1 MTNDTIGKTVLGF
14 GAAAV
19 FGLAACKY
27 IDSISEENKTK
38 EHFTKSKPV
47 RRSAARKPAGTSGA
61 PAARKPAARKPVA
74 KRPTPSARKPVARR
88 EKFGDTK
95 KIRNKEFLTD
105 TSRFGASTRE
115 LLNYRDIRPM
125 PLITPAAEGSIPF
138 GGSGVADVPTNNYGK
153 NIFSLG
159 SGSATTVPGSA
170 SSSELLGG
178 ATALDGTDTSSL
190 YANV

>member
-1 MTNDTIGKTVLGF
+1 MTNDNLGKTVLGF

-27 IDSISEENKTK
+27 IDSISSENQTK
-38 EHFTKSKPV
+38 EHFTKTKKVAPKRKVAKKPTV
-47 RRSAARKPAGTSGA
+47 AKKP
-61 PAARKPAARKPVA
+61 PVAARKPVA
-74 KRPTPSARKPVARR
+74 
-88 EKFGDTK
+88 EKEHFGDAK

-125 PLITPAAEGSIPF
+125 PLITPAAEGTIPF
-138 GGSGVADVPTNNYGK
+138 GGSGVSDVPTNNYGK

-159 SGSATTVPGSA
+159 SGSSSTVPGSA
-170 SSSELLGG
+170 GSSDLLGE
-178 ATALDGTDTSSL
+178 ASALDGSDTSSL